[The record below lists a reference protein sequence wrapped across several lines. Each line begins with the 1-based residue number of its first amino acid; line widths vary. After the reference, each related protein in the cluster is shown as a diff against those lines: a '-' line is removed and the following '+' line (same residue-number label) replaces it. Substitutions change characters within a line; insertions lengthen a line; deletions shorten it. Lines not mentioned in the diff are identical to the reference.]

1 MILIDGLTLEE
12 AMDIIKENSQKEP
25 KNYWDLPKTPEN
37 AEKRL
42 KLAMDAKVQY
52 EHYNIY
58 KRFCPCGTKPL
69 TYKVW
74 LDIVIN

>member
-1 MILIDGLTLEE
+1 MILDGLTLEE
-12 AMDIIKENSQKEP
+12 AMDIIKENSQKES

-37 AEKRL
+37 SEKRL

-52 EHYNIY
+52 EHYKIY
-58 KRFCPCGTKPL
+58 KRFCPYNIKPL

>member
-1 MILIDGLTLEE
+1 MILDGLTLEE
-12 AMDIIKENSQKEP
+12 AMDIIKENNQKEP

-37 AEKRL
+37 SEKRL
-42 KLAMDAKVQY
+42 KLAMDTKVQY
-52 EHYNIY
+52 EHYKIY
-58 KRFCPCGTKPL
+58 KRFCPHHIKPL

>member
-1 MILIDGLTLEE
+1 MILDGLTLEE

-52 EHYNIY
+52 EHYKIY
-58 KRFCPCGTKPL
+58 KRFVRIALNP
-69 TYKVW
+69 
-74 LDIVIN
+74 

>member
-12 AMDIIKENSQKEP
+12 AMDIIKENNQKEP

-37 AEKRL
+37 SEKRL

-52 EHYNIY
+52 EHYKIY
-58 KRFCPCGTKPL
+58 KRFCPCCTKPL

>member
-1 MILIDGLTLEE
+1 MILDGLTLEE
-12 AMDIIKENSQKEP
+12 AMDIIKEDGQKEP

-37 AEKRL
+37 SATRL

-52 EHYNIY
+52 EHYKIY
-58 KRFCPCGTKPL
+58 KRCCPCSTKPL